1 MLFSTTSR
9 TRRSGARRPLVAL
22 AACAVAV
29 TVAPASASAAGN
41 VGLTVGGNG
50 KAAKALADAG
60 VKVGAIAPAKKRGKR
75 VALPVQN
82 VTVAKSATVTL
93 RGGIRFKA
101 GQRSVALKSAKVT
114 LTASKATVSA
124 KAGKVR
130 LPVFVA
136 TVAKGKAKLDR
147 TATTAKLAG
156 AKLALTAKGAK
167 LLRRKLAAGSLKAGA
182 LGQIGIDASSQG
194 SGGTG
199 GGGTP
204 GGGTPGG
211 GSGGGGTPKPTCS
224 TSGPESGPLPPEPP
238 VAAQQAGAVPITSA
252 TMVWRPRESWIR
264 YIAGGDG
271 TSVHDG
277 AANGPLE
284 TKSGSK
290 LVYSFV
296 NFPLKSGWRNPD
308 GSAVV
313 NFGGGV
319 GFRWTSG
326 PNPHCINF
334 TASDPEIEIT
344 PGGASRAI
352 FRFNG
357 TDGTPFP
364 NRRGVLVEL
373 APGSDQDATPAGY
386 AYPDMVG
393 TIPAGAGSSVFAGF
407 YPGGTEFGTISVT
420 FNTP

>member
-1 MLFSTTSR
+1 MLPSIADR
-9 TRRSGARRPLVAL
+9 PRRASARRPFVVL
-22 AACAVAV
+22 AACAAVVA
-29 TVAPASASAAGN
+29 VAPASASAAGN

-50 KAAKALADAG
+50 KAAKALSAAD
-60 VKVGAIAPAKKRGKR
+60 VKVAAIAPAKKRGKR
-75 VALPVQN
+75 VTLPVQS
-82 VTVAKSATVTL
+82 VTVAKGATVAL

-101 GQRSVALKSAKVT
+101 GKRAVALKSVKVT
-114 LTASKATVSA
+114 LTSKKATVSA
-124 KAGKVR
+124 KAGKSR

-136 TVAKGKAKLDR
+136 AVAKGKAKLDR

-156 AKLALTAKGAK
+156 TKLTLTAKGAK
-167 LLRRKLAAGSLKAGA
+167 LLRKKLAADSLAAGP
-182 LGQIGIDASSQG
+182 LGQIAVDASSKG
-194 SGGTG
+194 STG
-199 GGGTP
+199 PGPGPGGGTP
-204 GGGTPGG
+204 GGGTG
-211 GSGGGGTPKPTCS
+211 GGGGTPAICS

-238 VAAQQAGAVPITSA
+238 VAAQQAGAVAVTSA
-252 TMVWRPRESWIR
+252 TLVWRPRESWIR

-271 TSVHDG
+271 TSVSGG

-284 TKSGSK
+284 TKSGST

-308 GSAVV
+308 GSAVL
-313 NFGGGV
+313 NFAGGV

-344 PGGASRAI
+344 PAGGSRAI
-352 FRFNG
+352 FRFDG

-373 APGSDQDATPAGY
+373 TPGSDQDATPAGY

-393 TIPAGAGSSVFAGF
+393 KIPAGAGSSVFAGF